1 MSLAKKKV
9 HKRITRWLIEAII
22 LCVITLFVTQYL
34 YPNHSMVADQLNL
47 KTSVIVDSGGHNG
60 FPDLIY
66 WQGYSYVAFRA
77 AKTHVDRKS
86 SIKILRS
93 ADAEKWSPV
102 AEMGLDAEDIRDPKF
117 AVIHEQLFLYALKN
131 KDITIMPYTTI
142 FSSSKDGLHWRA
154 WQDVSPQNWVFWR
167 PKTNDDKIWYVA
179 ADDRKAKRSAL
190 FSSTDGMHWDKVS
203 TIYSK
208 EFNAEIE
215 LTLLGHGK
223 MLSTIRVEGMRGDPR
238 TLIGSSTL
246 PYASWTMVASH
257 VTRLDGASSFVYH
270 DKIFSAGR
278 YELKP
283 IFKTGN
289 LLNQKRTSLF
299 LVTPS
304 KLVWLSDLP
313 SSGDTGY
320 ASAIVM
326 EDKAYIAYYTSD
338 PTIDY
343 PWIIGQFQPTQ
354 IWLAQIDLGG
364 LEALAND
371 LQFKALALGIAP

>member
-1 MSLAKKKV
+1 
-9 HKRITRWLIEAII
+9 
-22 LCVITLFVTQYL
+22 
-34 YPNHSMVADQLNL
+34 
-47 KTSVIVDSGGHNG
+47 
-60 FPDLIY
+60 
-66 WQGYSYVAFRA
+66 
-77 AKTHVDRKS
+77 
-86 SIKILRS
+86 
-93 ADAEKWSPV
+93 
-102 AEMGLDAEDIRDPKF
+102 
-117 AVIHEQLFLYALKN
+117 
-131 KDITIMPYTTI
+131 
-142 FSSSKDGLHWRA
+142 
-154 WQDVSPQNWVFWR
+154 
-167 PKTNDDKIWYVA
+167 
-179 ADDRKAKRSAL
+179 
-190 FSSTDGMHWDKVS
+190 
-203 TIYSK
+203 
-208 EFNAEIE
+208 
-215 LTLLGHGK
+215 
-223 MLSTIRVEGMRGDPR
+223 
-238 TLIGSSTL
+238 
-246 PYASWTMVASH
+246 MVASH

-299 LVTPS
+299 LVTPN

-364 LEALAND
+364 LETLAND
-371 LQFKALALGIAP
+371 QQFKGLALGIAP